1 MGIIVVC
8 VLKHLKILVWHEG
21 VFQEYDCSSDG
32 IELGEPRQIPREHSQ
47 PLRLYFCENC
57 GAEINGEDSFDE
69 ARDHLGKFHEL
80 KDPFKI

>member
-1 MGIIVVC
+1 MELTVIC
-8 VLKHLKILVWHEG
+8 VLKHLKILVWQNGFWEYGCNADG
-21 VFQEYDCSSDG
+21 VEV
-32 IELGEPRQIPREHSQ
+32 GEPRQIPREHSH